1 MKLRT
6 NNFLKFILTNLTF
19 YSIPLRLG
27 LRNDGGKGKYERF
40 LHHLEGAHGPTVL
53 QTRICVVRL
62 CATYSDCHICVEIHL
77 NCSRSLARYTQPLK
91 RAAYLTS
98 AVQECCLI
106 FLKSAWFS
114 TSIHTES
121 HPPSFSVHLPSS
133 RGVVRGDVEPVSEPW
148 CITWIRKRWLAS
160 RSMRISQCTRVGVKW
175 MEVREQAAVMGVS
188 KGGRHGVAH
197 GGGGTQGQVEAC
209 WGVRTMAAG
218 SVRSY
223 RWWTETQ

>member
-1 MKLRT
+1 MGEKAIREIPSPSWASPRAYSTSNAHLCCALMCNIFRLSHLCWNTLKL
-6 NNFLKFILTNLTF
+6 F
-19 YSIPLRLG
+19 
-27 LRNDGGKGKYERF
+27 
-40 LHHLEGAHGPTVL
+40 
-53 QTRICVVRL
+53 
-62 CATYSDCHICVEIHL
+62 
-77 NCSRSLARYTQPLK
+77 SRSLARYTQPLE

-114 TSIHTES
+114 TSVHTEP

-218 SVRSY
+218 SLRSY